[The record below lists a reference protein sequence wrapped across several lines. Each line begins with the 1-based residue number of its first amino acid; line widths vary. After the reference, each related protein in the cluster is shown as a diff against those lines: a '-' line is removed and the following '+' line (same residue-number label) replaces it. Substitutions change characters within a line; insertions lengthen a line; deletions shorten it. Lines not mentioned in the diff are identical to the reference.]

1 MKIPE
6 IKEEIEIPDGV
17 EIEIGNKI
25 KVKGKGGILEK
36 KLTHPRIG
44 IKKNNNKI
52 EVRCDLPRKK
62 EGALVGTFAAHIKNM
77 VKGVT
82 RGFEYK
88 MKTVY
93 SHFPIKT
100 SAKGNEV
107 IIENFLGERH
117 PRKARIVGDAKVEI
131 EKDELIVKGINIEEV
146 GQTVANIERAVKVKK
161 RDIRIFQDGIYL
173 VK

>member
-17 EIEIGNKI
+17 EVEIGNRI

-36 KLTHPRIG
+36 KLAHPRIG
-44 IKKNNNKI
+44 IKKNDNKI
-52 EVRCDLPRKK
+52 EVKCDLPRKK
-62 EGALVGTFAAHIKNM
+62 ERALVGTFIAHIKNM

-82 RGFEYK
+82 EGFEYK

-100 SAKGNEV
+100 SVKGNEV

>member
-1 MKIPE
+1 MKTPE

-17 EIEIGNKI
+17 EVEIGNRI

-36 KLTHPRIG
+36 KLAHPRIA
-44 IKKNNNKI
+44 IKKNDNKI
-52 EVRCDLPRKK
+52 EVKCDLPRKK
-62 EGALVGTFAAHIKNM
+62 ESALVGTFVAHIKNM

-82 RGFEYK
+82 EGFEYK

-100 SAKGNEV
+100 SVKGNEV